1 MNTRKHSTEKIII
14 FPIYHDNFIIKGV
27 EKRGLHALFPSFEA
41 ANSVWRK
48 ESDVLWLTMREKME
62 KQNSFNLKASFST

>member
-48 ESDVLWLTMREKME
+48 ESDALWLAMIIKME

>member
-27 EKRGLHALFPSFEA
+27 KKRGLHALFPSFQA

-48 ESDVLWLTMREKME
+48 ESDVLWLAMREKTE
-62 KQNSFNLKASFST
+62 K

>member
-48 ESDVLWLTMREKME
+48 ESDILWLATRRKW
-62 KQNSFNLKASFST
+62 KNRTVSI

>member
-27 EKRGLHALFPSFEA
+27 EKRGLHALFQPFEA

-48 ESDVLWLTMREKME
+48 ESDVLWLAMREKR
-62 KQNSFNLKASFST
+62 KNRTVSI